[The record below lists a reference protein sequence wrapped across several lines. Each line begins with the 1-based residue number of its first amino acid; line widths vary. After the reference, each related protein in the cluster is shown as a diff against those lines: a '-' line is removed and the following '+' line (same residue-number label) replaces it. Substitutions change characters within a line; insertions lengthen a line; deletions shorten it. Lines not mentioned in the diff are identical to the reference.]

1 MSGNKSVFVAAMLA
15 ALMFVSCNKQVT
27 PNDDAITTDIKAKMF
42 SEALLKAASVNVD
55 SKNGIVTLTGQ
66 VPDDAARLAAERI
79 ASQTNGVKQVIDS
92 TAMAHPGPS
101 AAMYQE
107 PPPPPASVPSRSRS
121 KNKRNDSMNDQSKN
135 NMNGNSGETPTT
147 ADVTPPA
154 PDPPPPTQV
163 TPPPPA
169 APPPPPP
176 PPPKPITVTIPA
188 STVVTIRTI
197 ETIDSTTSRTGQ
209 TFNASIDTPVVAD
222 DRVVVPKGANAT
234 LKLVN
239 ASSAGKY
246 KGTSEL
252 TVSLDSFTYQ
262 GKTYMVSTSDVQE
275 KGGSRGKR
283 SAAVI
288 GGGAVLGALIGGL
301 AGGGKGAA
309 IGAAAGGG
317 GGAAVQGLT
326 KGQQIKIPAETRLDF
341 TLHDPVDVT
350 FLPTKRAHSSSN
362 SSSPSSSSSS
372 SDQAPSPSSDQP
384 PQQ

>member
-1 MSGNKSVFVAAMLA
+1 MATQKSILAGVAALLLLA
-15 ALMFVSCNKQVT
+15 FGVSCNKQVQ
-27 PNDDAITTDIKAKMF
+27 PNDAAITTDIKAKMF
-42 SEALLKAASVNVD
+42 SEPLLKTASINVD

-66 VPDDAARLAAERI
+66 VQDDAARLAAQRI
-79 ASQTNGVKQVIDS
+79 ASQTEGVKQVIDS
-92 TAMAHPGPS
+92 TTMAT
-101 AAMYQE
+101 
-107 PPPPPASVPSRSRS
+107 PAPAVADNVPEAPLPSRPAPSPS
-121 KNKRNDSMNDQSKN
+121 KTAKARNRGVDAA
-135 NMNGNSGETPTT
+135 GATAGTAGAAATTTT
-147 ADVTPPA
+147 ADSTSPPA
-154 PDPPPPTQV
+154 PV
-163 TPPPPA
+163 APPA
-169 APPPPPP
+169 PAPPPPPP
-176 PPPKPITVTIPA
+176 PPQPITVTVPE

-197 ETIDSTTSRTGQ
+197 DTIDSQTSRTGQ
-209 TFNASIDTPVVAD
+209 TFHASIDAPIVVD
-222 DRVVVPKGANAT
+222 NRVVVPKGSNAN

-239 ASSAGKY
+239 ASSAGKF

-252 TVSLDSFTYQ
+252 TVSLDSFSYQ

-309 IGAAAGGG
+309 IGAGVGGG

-326 KGQQIKIPAETRLDF
+326 HGQQIKIPAETRLDF

-350 FLPTKRAHSSSN
+350 FLPSKRLHSSTSN
-362 SSSPSSSSSS
+362 ANTSPAPG